1 MDGDEAHNS
10 RVRGGVGRSG
20 ETKEVKLALQNI
32 MSQVIKLGCA
42 AGELQRLYEAA
53 ANNRPIF
60 TDGKW
65 GEATL
70 EVALAMLQSSK
81 EGRKISLSHQVPS
94 F

>member
-1 MDGDEAHNS
+1 M
-10 RVRGGVGRSG
+10 
-20 ETKEVKLALQNI
+20 
-32 MSQVIKLGCA
+32 
-42 AGELQRLYEAA
+42 QRLYEAA

-65 GEATL
+65 GEASL

-81 EGRKISLSHQVPS
+81 EGRTISLSHQVPS

>member
-1 MDGDEAHNS
+1 
-10 RVRGGVGRSG
+10 
-20 ETKEVKLALQNI
+20 

-70 EVALAMLQSSK
+70 EVALRDASVIEGRTHNFTVASGSELLVSGQSSK
-81 EGRKISLSHQVPS
+81 FQFLTFKLKEEMRQPWQNQPNAQ
-94 F
+94 